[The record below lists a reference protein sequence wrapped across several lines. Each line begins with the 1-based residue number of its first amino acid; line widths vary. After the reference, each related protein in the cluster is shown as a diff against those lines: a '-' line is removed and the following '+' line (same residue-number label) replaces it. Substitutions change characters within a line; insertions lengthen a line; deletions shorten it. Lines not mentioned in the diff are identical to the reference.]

1 MANKVQSVTNQT
13 TAIERY
19 ETKKLNMSTV
29 DEIVD
34 KRYRYDGFFREYDV
48 ILTTSLEFSLR
59 VAVPKY
65 I

>member
-34 KRYRYDGFFREYDV
+34 KIVDKRYRYDGFFV
-48 ILTTSLEFSLR
+48 NTTS
-59 VAVPKY
+59 Y
-65 I
+65 